1 MKAHYTDAAAVY
13 DFIYKGRVDDVS
25 FYKDLVSELKPERVL
40 EIGAGTGRIL
50 LPCAEANPGSHFTAI
65 DGRTDDLAVLQKA
78 ATDKGFNNVEVFD
91 GDFPH
96 PRLSEKFN
104 LIVAPFRV
112 LQHCLTEEAFVS
124 FCENARDLLE
134 DNGQFV
140 FDIFDPNDEMLKK
153 EGLIVAET
161 VPDEEGNIINRSI
174 LVNKRDVEAQLQL
187 IEEHYSVEH
196 ADGSNAIFSKEY
208 YTRWHY
214 EREARAFIEKAGLN
228 IQSVYGTFKK
238 EPVGAAPLGELIFIC
253 TKEIPAP

>member
-13 DFIYKGRVDDVS
+13 DVIYKGRVDDFS
-25 FYKDLVSELKPERVL
+25 FYRDLVSELKPKRVL

-50 LPCAEANPGSHFTAI
+50 LPCAEANPESHFVAI
-65 DGRTDDLAVLQKA
+65 DGRTDDLAVLHKA
-78 ATDKGFNNVEVFD
+78 AIDKGFNNVEAFD

-96 PRLSEKFN
+96 PRLSDKFN

-124 FCENARDLLE
+124 FCVNARNILE
-134 DNGQFV
+134 DDGQFV

-153 EGLIVAET
+153 EGLIVAEK
-161 VPDEEGNIINRSI
+161 VPDEDGNIINRSI

-187 IEEHYSVEH
+187 IEEHYEVHH
-196 ADGSNAIFSKEY
+196 ADGVQTTFSKEY

-214 EREARAFIEKAGLN
+214 ESEARACIEKAGLN
-228 IQSVYGTFKK
+228 IESVYGTFKK
-238 EPVGAAPLGELIFIC
+238 EPVGSTFLGELIFTC
-253 TKEIPAP
+253 SR